1 MRPGTCQN
9 MNLEWLPMATLCETY
24 LAMVDFPASFAGGH
38 LPQTDPPDDLTG
50 DLDLQQHS
58 QHKTV

>member
-1 MRPGTCQN
+1 
-9 MNLEWLPMATLCETY
+9 MATLCETY

-50 DLDLQQHS
+50 DPDLQQHS